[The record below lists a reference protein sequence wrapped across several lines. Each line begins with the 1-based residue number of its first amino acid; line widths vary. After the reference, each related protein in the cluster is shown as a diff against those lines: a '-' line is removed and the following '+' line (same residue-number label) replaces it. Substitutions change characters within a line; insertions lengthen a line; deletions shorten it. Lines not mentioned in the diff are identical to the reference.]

1 MPAPAAAVLPILAAA
16 LNWSALDAT
25 QRESATFTL
34 DTGKNGSIVQIQA
47 ATPSSHLMGLVMR
60 TTPQPQREK
69 MRAAG
74 EIKAKILG
82 FYLDRGIYTS
92 WRFIGSTGPDTLTF
106 GPQGVII
113 SKRATGTVDFGKDNA
128 RDVFRFTNQIDV
140 ARCSA
145 KHGIQCHPL
154 NHLQQ
159 VTIRNFGPEDII
171 DLQGQKYGYSDVK
184 NGALPNVP
192 IQRLRVEILK

>member
-1 MPAPAAAVLPILAAA
+1 MPAPAAAILPILTVA

-25 QRESATFTL
+25 QRGPSTFTL
-34 DTGKNGSIVQIQA
+34 DTGKNGSIVKIQA

-60 TTPQPQREK
+60 TTPKPQRDR

-74 EIKAKILG
+74 ETKAKILG
-82 FYLDRGIYTS
+82 FHLDRGIYTS
-92 WRFIGSTGPDTLTF
+92 WSFIGSTGPDTLTF
-106 GPQGVII
+106 GSQGVII

-128 RDVFRFTNQIDV
+128 PDTFRFSNQIDV
-140 ARCSA
+140 ARCSE

-159 VTIRNFGPEDII
+159 VTIKNFGPEDII
-171 DLQGQKYGYSDVK
+171 DLQGRKYRYSDVK
-184 NGALPNVP
+184 GGALPDVP
-192 IQRLRVEILK
+192 IQRLRVELLK